1 MMVIRVIYTMW
12 MIIYVLVEKSF
23 LKDLKWDD
31 RVSKIGGIA
40 FLNLI
45 FLFFSVT
52 YYLEMFLGTNNT
64 AKFFSIDFPLYG
76 VGVGLSFVVMIISLI
91 LFSFLN
97 KKDKRKSFRI
107 ALKIWSPINRIS
119 SIVIQ
124 ILIFI
129 VAAYSF
135 KILVDEMLGIS

>member
-45 FLFFSVT
+45 FLFFSV
-52 YYLEMFLGTNNT
+52 
-64 AKFFSIDFPLYG
+64 
-76 VGVGLSFVVMIISLI
+76 
-91 LFSFLN
+91 
-97 KKDKRKSFRI
+97 RI
-107 ALKIWSPINRIS
+107 P
-119 SIVIQ
+119 
-124 ILIFI
+124 
-129 VAAYSF
+129 
-135 KILVDEMLGIS
+135 